1 MSEGPAVE
9 DLRELGESV
18 SALST
23 RLKKTP
29 GLSEGHVEQIATAIE
44 RILRDYGGAS
54 YRQYR
59 NLVRDLD
66 EVAADV
72 SRLEKEKALHPKFV
86 RYLDASLLRIRKRD
100 FYLGRR
106 LLERLTKVRAQA
118 KERDGLLE
126 EYREGDREIER

>member
-54 YRQYR
+54 YRQNR
-59 NLVRDLD
+59 NLVRALD
-66 EVAADV
+66 EVPADV

-86 RYLDASLLRIRKRD
+86 RYLDASPLRIRNRNSTLAASFLK
-100 FYLGRR
+100 
-106 LLERLTKVRAQA
+106 RLT
-118 KERDGLLE
+118 
-126 EYREGDREIER
+126 